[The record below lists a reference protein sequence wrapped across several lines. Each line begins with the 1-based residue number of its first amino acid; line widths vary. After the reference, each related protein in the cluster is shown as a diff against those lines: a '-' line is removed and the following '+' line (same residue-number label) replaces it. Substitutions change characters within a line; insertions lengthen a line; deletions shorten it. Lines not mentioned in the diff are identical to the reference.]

1 MSNRPEPPSARDK
14 IQRKV
19 KPQKSATIPP
29 TVIIGGALV
38 FVIFL
43 VVAVILAT
51 GDDLEEF
58 EGPLPTVIP
67 APELASGADLEVE
80 TLLYVT
86 EDTPFS
92 IVAAPDNENDEF
104 LNEVCAE
111 VQVQRVGG
119 EVGDFFYLD
128 DSTENVAYWVF
139 ARRTDDSGWN
149 GWLPL
154 NVLAEEPPEDC
165 EAEE

>member
-14 IQRKV
+14 IRRKV
-19 KPQKSATIPP
+19 KPQKSASIPP
-29 TVIIGGALV
+29 TVIIGGALI

-43 VVAVILAT
+43 VVAVILAAS
-51 GDDLEEF
+51 DDLEEF

-67 APELASGADLEVE
+67 APELARGADLQVE
-80 TLLYVT
+80 TLLYLT

-92 IVAAPDNENDEF
+92 IVAAPENENEEL
-104 LNEVCAE
+104 LNETCVE
-111 VQVQRVGG
+111 VQVQLDA
-119 EVGDFFYLD
+119 EDGDFFYLD
-128 DSTENVAYWVF
+128 DSTEEIAYWVF

-154 NVLAEEPPEDC
+154 DALSEDLPEDC